1 MKQSNTYVCLQ
12 VSCKV
17 FIKSNGNDS
26 IKRSTLSKPEK
37 KKLLLSALQPPALGQ
52 RSLAHYFQ
60 SRSV

>member
-1 MKQSNTYVCLQ
+1 MKQTNTYECLQ

-26 IKRSTLSKPEK
+26 IRRSTLSKL
-37 KKLLLSALQPPALGQ
+37 KKLFLSSLQPFALGQ

>member
-37 KKLLLSALQPPALGQ
+37 KNYFSLLCNHLL
-52 RSLAHYFQ
+52 
-60 SRSV
+60 